1 MRWLRYG
8 AIALAAIGL
17 FWLGGKVAG
26 AYLPAF
32 RDWVEGLGV
41 WGPAV
46 FMLGYAAATVAL
58 VPGSILTLGA
68 GAIFGLLDGTI
79 YVFVAAS
86 VGASG
91 AFLIGRYLARGA
103 VERRITRNE
112 RFSAMDRAVG
122 EAGRR
127 IVFLLRLSP
136 VFPFTYLNYALGLTR
151 VRFVDYLIG
160 CVGML
165 PGTVLYVYLG
175 KVAADAA
182 EIAGGAADQGS
193 ALRIA
198 FWSFGLVVTA
208 GVTFYV
214 TRIARRALVEQVEV
228 ARG

>member
-1 MRWLRYG
+1 VKWLRYG
-8 AIALAAIGL
+8 AIALAALGL

-32 RDWVEGLGV
+32 RDWVGDLGV
-41 WGPAV
+41 WGPVV
-46 FMLGYAAATVAL
+46 FMLGYAGATVAL

-68 GAIFGLLDGTI
+68 GAIFGLLDGTL

-86 VGASG
+86 FGASA

-103 VERRITRNE
+103 VEGRLAGNE
-112 RFSAMDRAVG
+112 RFAAVDRAVG
-122 EAGRR
+122 LAGRR

-165 PGTVLYVYLG
+165 PGTLLYVYLG

-182 EIAGGAADQGS
+182 ALAGGAADEGG
-193 ALRIA
+193 ALTIA
-198 FWSFGLVVTA
+198 FWIFGLLVTA
-208 GVTFYV
+208 GVTLYV
-214 TRIARRALVEQVEV
+214 TRIARRALAEQVEL
-228 ARG
+228 AES

>member
-8 AIALAAIGL
+8 ALALAAVGL
-17 FWLGGKVAG
+17 LWLGGTLSG

-32 RDWVEGLGV
+32 RDWVGDLGV

-46 FMLGYAAATVAL
+46 FMLGYAGATVAL

-68 GAIFGLLDGTI
+68 GAIFGLVEGTI

-86 VGASG
+86 VGATA

-103 VERRITRNE
+103 VESRMAQNRR
-112 RFSAMDRAVG
+112 FAAVDRAVG
-122 EAGRR
+122 EEGRR

-136 VFPFTYLNYALGLTR
+136 VFPFVYLNYVLGLTR
-151 VRFVDYLIG
+151 VRFVDFLIG

-165 PGTVLYVYLG
+165 PGTILYVYLG

-182 EIAGGAADQGS
+182 ALAGGAADERS
-193 ALRIA
+193 ALSIA
-198 FWSFGLVVTA
+198 FWIFGLLATA
-208 GVTFYV
+208 GVTCYV
-214 TRIARRALVEQVEV
+214 TSVARRALGEQVEV
-228 ARG
+228 AEG

>member
-8 AIALAAIGL
+8 VLALAAVGL
-17 FWLGGKVAG
+17 LWLGGALAG

-32 RDWVEGLGV
+32 RDWVADAGI

-68 GAIFGLLDGTI
+68 GAIFGLVDGTI

-86 VGASG
+86 VGATA
-91 AFLIGRYLARGA
+91 AFLIGRYLARDA
-103 VERRITRNE
+103 VERRMAQNQ
-112 RFSAMDRAVG
+112 RFAAVDRAVG
-122 EAGRR
+122 DEGRR

-136 VFPFTYLNYALGLTR
+136 VFPFVYLNYALGLTR

-165 PGTVLYVYLG
+165 PGTILYVYLG

-182 EIAGGAADQGS
+182 ALAGGAADEGS
-193 ALRIA
+193 ALSIA
-198 FWSFGLVVTA
+198 FWIFGLVATA

-214 TRIARRALVEQVEV
+214 TSVARRALAEQVEV
-228 ARG
+228 AEG

>member
-8 AIALAAIGL
+8 ALVLAAVGL
-17 FWLGGKVAG
+17 LWLGGALAG
-26 AYLPAF
+26 SYLPAF
-32 RDWVEGLGV
+32 RDWVGDLGV

-46 FMLGYAAATVAL
+46 FMLGYAGATVAL

-68 GAIFGLLDGTI
+68 GAIFGLVDGTI

-86 VGASG
+86 VGATA

-103 VERRITRNE
+103 VESRMVQNRR
-112 RFSAMDRAVG
+112 FAAVDRAVG
-122 EAGRR
+122 DEGRR

-136 VFPFTYLNYALGLTR
+136 VFPFVYLNYALGLTR

-165 PGTVLYVYLG
+165 PGTILYVYLG

-182 EIAGGAADQGS
+182 ALAGGAADEGS
-193 ALRIA
+193 ALSIA
-198 FWSFGLVVTA
+198 FWIFGLVATA

-214 TRIARRALVEQVEV
+214 TSVARRALAEQVEV
-228 ARG
+228 AEG